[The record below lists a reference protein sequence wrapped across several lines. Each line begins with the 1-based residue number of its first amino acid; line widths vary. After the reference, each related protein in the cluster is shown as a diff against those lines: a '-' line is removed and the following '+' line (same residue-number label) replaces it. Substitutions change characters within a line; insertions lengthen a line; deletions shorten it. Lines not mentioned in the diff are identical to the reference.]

1 MSTTGP
7 QLEKEAFSSVRVEAP
22 TVIAEGVLAGL
33 EPPASIKP
41 FPAATTVVT
50 PEETRLGGHEFTDQA
65 HGSNRRAT
73 TAFSRASDPVD
84 SGNAVGNVNTDPG
97 EGMLHEK
104 ATHTSA
110 QVPDL

>member
-50 PEETRLGGHEFTDQA
+50 PEETRLAVASLTEA
-65 HGSNRRAT
+65 MNLPIKLMEAT
-73 TAFSRASDPVD
+73 EGRPLLLAAPATQSIPEML
-84 SGNAVGNVNTDPG
+84 SGT
-97 EGMLHEK
+97 
-104 ATHTSA
+104 
-110 QVPDL
+110 